1 MPSPRLW
8 LLRAAQGRDK
18 PPAMA
23 GYLSPGAYFYA
34 EEQEYLQAYEDVL
47 ERYKGRAAPPPQSSL
62 SPAAACPGRTRGVG
76 GGQVVPSPPP
86 VWGETRLVPGPLRGV
101 SVRGTAAGGFRDKN
115 KKRRLS
121 SPAGETQSLA
131 LQNSLFADRVVYVS
145 MCVWI

>member
-47 ERYKGRAAPPPQSSL
+47 ERYKGRAAPPPPILLIPGCRLPWTEAGSGGRPGGPV
-62 SPAAACPGRTRGVG
+62 PAAG
-76 GGQVVPSPPP
+76 
-86 VWGETRLVPGPLRGV
+86 
-101 SVRGTAAGGFRDKN
+101 VRGDTAGPG
-115 KKRRLS
+115 
-121 SPAGETQSLA
+121 SLA
-131 LQNSLFADRVVYVS
+131 GCLCAGNGRRRVPR
-145 MCVWI
+145 

>member
-47 ERYKGRAAPPPQSSL
+47 ERYKGRAAPPPPQSSL
-62 SPAAACPGRTRGVG
+62 SPAAACPGRRRGVG

-86 VWGETRLVPGPLRGV
+86 V
-101 SVRGTAAGGFRDKN
+101 
-115 KKRRLS
+115 
-121 SPAGETQSLA
+121 
-131 LQNSLFADRVVYVS
+131 
-145 MCVWI
+145 